1 MPTQQKS
8 GKMINPCP
16 SIETIPSEVMSPQ
29 RRGKPVD
36 ICPSIDTIQ
45 PEVLKQF
52 PNLFSPLSI
61 GNVCI
66 RNRVF
71 ISAHTTVLAEN
82 GGAGEKLIAFLEAKA
97 RGGVGLIIS
106 EAVNAHPSGSE
117 SKGELCSWE
126 PFFAEGLKKLRERL
140 DLYGTILFVQL
151 FHSGGG
157 GTHAGMME
165 KGPNIQPSNT
175 SFLCEGLIGTSHAL
189 RLEEVEDLIQGYAKS
204 AVTCKDNGAH
214 GVEVAA
220 AHGYLIHRFLSP
232 LHNHRTDRFGGD
244 FNKRL
249 NFLREI
255 LIAIRKKVGV
265 DFPIGVRIGCD
276 DFIPESLSNDDI
288 VNICKTLDQEKL
300 IDFLD
305 ITGSHEFIQRSLIH
319 HYGVMDDKVGH
330 MVSKVANIR
339 RAVSVPV
346 LHAGRIINPRQA
358 EDILAAGHI
367 DMAGMTRASIA
378 DPSFIKKTVEQREAD
393 IIYCVGCAQACMGRV
408 NHGKHVTCIQ
418 NPLTGREHE
427 WGTHANTTNRKKI
440 VVVGGGPAGMSF
452 AMAAAARGHEVR
464 LYDAH
469 HELGGQVLLAEQF
482 PLCLELGTVAR
493 NLSRQVY
500 QAGVEVY
507 LNTFVKSE
515 IVVAQNPDE
524 VVLATG
530 STPYLPHE
538 VKGIEGDHVF
548 TLERAFTQPD
558 LLGDSVLLIDNDGH
572 QRGASTAA
580 WLIKI
585 GKKVQ
590 VATEFSHIGCH
601 FEMSLLRMRIYQ
613 MFFKNKIPL
622 YPHYR
627 LIEIGRK
634 SVFLKDN
641 YADTDLEIKG
651 IDSVVVL
658 YPPIAQ
664 TELEKDLRTTA
675 KKIHLIGD
683 CLAPRNIEYA
693 SFVGA
698 RLGRSI

>member
-1 MPTQQKS
+1 MSTRRS
-8 GKMINPCP
+8 GKMVDPCP
-16 SIETIPSEVMSPQ
+16 SL
-29 RRGKPVD
+29 
-36 ICPSIDTIQ
+36 DTIH
-45 PEVLKQF
+45 PDVLKQF
-52 PNLFSPLSI
+52 PHLFEPLSI
-61 GNVCI
+61 GNLYI

-71 ISAHTTVLAEN
+71 ISAHTTMLAEN
-82 GGAGEKLIAFLEAKA
+82 GGPGEKLIAFLEAKA
-97 RGGVGLIIS
+97 KGGAGLIIS

-117 SKGELCSWE
+117 SKNELCSWE
-126 PFFAEGLKKLRERL
+126 PFFPEGLKKLRERL
-140 DLYGTILFVQL
+140 DLYGTIFFVQL

-157 GTHAGMME
+157 GTHAGIME
-165 KGPNIQPSNT
+165 KGPNIQPSNI
-175 SFLCEGLIGTSHAL
+175 SFLCEGLVGTSHAL
-189 RLEEVEDLIQGYAKS
+189 RLEEVEDLIEGFAKS
-204 AVTCKDNGAH
+204 ALICKDNGAH

-232 LHNHRTDRFGGD
+232 LHNQRIDRFGGD

-249 NFLREI
+249 TFLREI
-255 LIAIRKKVGV
+255 LIAIRKKVGG

-276 DFIPESLSNDDI
+276 DFIQESLSNDDI
-288 VNICKTLDQEKL
+288 IKICKTLEQEKL
-300 IDFLD
+300 VDFFD
-305 ITGSHEFIQRSLIH
+305 ITGSHEFIDRSLIH
-319 HYGVMDDKVGH
+319 HYAVMDDKLGH
-330 MVSKVANIR
+330 MVPEVSNIH

-378 DPSFIKKTVEQREAD
+378 DPNFIKKTVEQREAD

-408 NHGKHVTCIQ
+408 NRNQHVTCFQ
-418 NPLTGREHE
+418 NPFTGREHV
-427 WGTHANTTNRKKI
+427 WGELTNTTNRKKI
-440 VVVGGGPAGMSF
+440 VVDGGGPAGMSF
-452 AMAAAARGHEVR
+452 AWVAASRGHEVN
-464 LYDAH
+464 LYDDH
-469 HELGGQVLLAEQF
+469 HELGGQVLLAEQL

-507 LNTFVKSE
+507 LNTSATSE
-515 IVVAQNPDE
+515 TVIAQNPDE

-530 STPYLPHE
+530 SKPYLPQN
-538 VKGIEGDHVF
+538 VQGINQNHVF
-548 TLERAFTQPD
+548 TFERAFTQPD

-590 VATEFSHIGCH
+590 VVTEFSHIGSN
-601 FEMSLLRMRIYQ
+601 FEMSLLRVRIYQ
-613 MFFKNKIPL
+613 IFFKNKIPL

-634 SVFLKDN
+634 SVFFKDN

-664 TELEKDLRTTA
+664 TELEKDLRA
-675 KKIHLIGD
+675 SGKKLHLIGD
-683 CLAPRNIEYA
+683 CLTPRNIEYA

>member
-1 MPTQQKS
+1 MYTQQS
-8 GKMINPCP
+8 AKMADLCP
-16 SIETIPSEVMSPQ
+16 SQDNVH
-29 RRGKPVD
+29 
-36 ICPSIDTIQ
+36 

-52 PNLFSPLSI
+52 PHLFNPLNIGSI
-61 GNVCI
+61 CI

-71 ISAHTTVLAEN
+71 ISAHTTVLANN
-82 GGAGEKLIAFLEAKA
+82 GGPGEKLIAFLEAKA
-97 RGGVGLIIS
+97 KGGAGLIIT

-117 SKGELCSWE
+117 SKSELCSWE
-126 PFFAEGLKKLRERL
+126 PFFAEGLRNLRERL
-140 DLYGTILFVQL
+140 DRYGTILFTQL

-165 KGPNIQPSNT
+165 KAPNIQPSNM

-189 RLEEVEDLIQGYAKS
+189 KLEEVEDLIQGFAES
-204 AVTCKDNGAH
+204 ALICKDNGAH

-255 LIAIRKKVGV
+255 LIAIRKKVGG
-265 DFPIGVRIGCD
+265 DFPVGVRICCD
-276 DFIPESLSNDDI
+276 DFIQESLSNEDYI
-288 VNICKTLDQEKL
+288 KICKTLDQEKL
-300 IDFLD
+300 LDFLD
-305 ITGSHEFIQRSLIH
+305 ITGSHEFILRSLIH
-319 HYGVMDDKVGH
+319 HYGVMDDKAGH
-330 MVSKVANIR
+330 LVIKVANIR

-378 DPSFIKKTVEQREAD
+378 DPIFLKKTVEQREAD
-393 IIYCVGCAQACMGRV
+393 ILYCVGCGQACMGRV
-408 NHGKHVTCIQ
+408 NRNQHVTCIQ
-418 NPLTGREHE
+418 NPSTGRELE
-427 WGTHANTTNRKKI
+427 WGKLVKTTNKKKI

-452 AMAAAARGHEVR
+452 SIAAASRGHDVT

-469 HELGGQVLLAEQF
+469 HELGGQVLLAEQL

-500 QAGVEVY
+500 QSGVRVH
-507 LNTFVKSE
+507 LNTSADSE
-515 IVVAQNPDE
+515 IVMAQNPAE

-530 STPYLPHE
+530 SKPYLPQN
-538 VKGIEGDHVF
+538 VQGINQNHVF
-548 TLERAFTQPD
+548 TLERAYTQPG

-572 QRGASTAA
+572 QRGASIAA
-580 WLIKI
+580 WLIKT
-585 GKKVQ
+585 GKKVR
-590 VATEFSHIGCH
+590 VATEFSHVGCH
-601 FEMSLLRMRIYQ
+601 FEMSLLALRIYQ

-634 SVFLKDN
+634 SVSFKDN

-651 IDSVVVL
+651 IDSVLVL
-658 YPPIAQ
+658 YPPVAQ
-664 TELEKDLRTTA
+664 NKLEKDLQTKV
-675 KKIHLIGD
+675 KKLHLIGD
-683 CLAPRNIEYA
+683 CLSPRNIEYA
-693 SFVGA
+693 TFIGT